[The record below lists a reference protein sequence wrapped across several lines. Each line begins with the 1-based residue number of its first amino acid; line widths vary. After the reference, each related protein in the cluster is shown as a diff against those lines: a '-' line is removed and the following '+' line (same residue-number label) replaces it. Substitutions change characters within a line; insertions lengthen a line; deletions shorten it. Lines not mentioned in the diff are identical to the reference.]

1 MNKNIKGVEEK
12 SGAKGT
18 YLKVTWSDGKADNVF
33 KKEHQDVIKVAQK
46 DNLTVDVTKEKQGD
60 YWNVTKVELPSPFA
74 EKPKVE
80 LPSPFAEKPKVETP
94 VQNPPAQEP
103 AGDSKA
109 RGIALSYAI
118 ELVVAGKLEPSH
130 IYQAADNY
138 VVYMTTGKHSDKKD

>member
-1 MNKNIKGVEEK
+1 M
-12 SGAKGT
+12 
-18 YLKVTWSDGKADNVF
+18 
-33 KKEHQDVIKVAQK
+33 
-46 DNLTVDVTKEKQGD
+46 DVTKEKQGD
-60 YWNVTKVELPSPFA
+60 YCNVT
-74 EKPKVE
+74 KVE